1 MKLGC
6 KFWIAFR
13 VAVLRRGFG
22 SMRPLLS
29 RASFSVNVGL
39 GGGGN
44 VLWCGCVCLFSI
56 CSEAY
61 PCSAP

>member
-1 MKLGC
+1 MKLGY

-29 RASFSVNVGL
+29 RASFSVNVSL
-39 GGGGN
+39 GGWECIVVRLSLS
-44 VLWCGCVCLFSI
+44 VLHLQ
-56 CSEAY
+56 
-61 PCSAP
+61 

>member
-22 SMRPLLS
+22 SMRPLSLS
-29 RASFSVNVGL
+29 L
-39 GGGGN
+39 
-44 VLWCGCVCLFSI
+44 LFQ
-56 CSEAY
+56 
-61 PCSAP
+61 

>member
-44 VLWCGCVCLFSI
+44 VLWCG
-56 CSEAY
+56 
-61 PCSAP
+61 